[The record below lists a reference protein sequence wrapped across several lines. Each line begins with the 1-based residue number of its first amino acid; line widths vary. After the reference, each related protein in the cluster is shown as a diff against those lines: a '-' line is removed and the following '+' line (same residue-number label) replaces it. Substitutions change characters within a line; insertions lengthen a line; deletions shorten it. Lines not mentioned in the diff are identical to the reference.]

1 MLDQA
6 LIVLAI
12 AFHMSAAG
20 PYCLLHA
27 EDLAHAPFRFLPVE
41 CCHKTCRIMLAIEG
55 CYPSGSFAFTTKR
68 GSPCSSS
75 GGSPM

>member
-1 MLDQA
+1 MLDHT

-12 AFHMSAAG
+12 AFDMSAAG

-41 CCHKTCRIMLAIEG
+41 CHKTCRIMLAIEG
-55 CYPSGSFAFTTKR
+55 YYASGSFAFTTKR